1 MTNDE
6 IIDIILKNEGGFT
19 NNPNDHGG
27 ATNFGITAADL
38 GSWMGRGG
46 PATPDE
52 VRAMSVDTARAIY
65 TRKYI
70 SDSGFSRI
78 ENDALRLI
86 VVDSGVLFG
95 VTRATKWL
103 QEVLGVATDGRFGDQ
118 TTAALSAYGAP
129 DKLARRVLG
138 QRFAAIAGIVKN
150 DTSQVTFLA
159 GWVNRAVSLLDFV

>member
-1 MTNDE
+1 
-6 IIDIILKNEGGFT
+6 
-19 NNPNDHGG
+19 
-27 ATNFGITAADL
+27 
-38 GSWMGRGG
+38 
-46 PATPDE
+46 
-52 VRAMSVDTARAIY
+52 MSVDTARAIY